1 MEERAYPMTQR
12 LEPVSLYAQ
21 SVEYSPHT
29 LLVAEDFSPA
39 ADSAL
44 KYAVMLAKRFGSHIH
59 LISVQTPIDFAE
71 ALEGGSYAIKTSEEN
86 ARTSLARIQA
96 QLKESGIESD
106 ATRRVGNA
114 SDTLWKYAAEL
125 KPDLLLFGAYGYSPS
140 DRPGLGSTAEH
151 LLRTVRCP
159 AFVVGPHANVSK
171 LEIPSLDRILCATTS
186 LESPDKIVDFSAHF
200 AKKMQSDLE
209 FLHVVDPIHR
219 GQLRQRYEEWCE
231 NWCRKLRRRNIS
243 ASWTLLYG
251 QPEEAIAK
259 RAAEAKVSLIIF
271 GLHRSGS
278 HMIDCP
284 DGVVSSTIHQASC
297 PIMTVPMESP
307 S

>member
-1 MEERAYPMTQR
+1 M
-12 LEPVSLYAQ
+12 
-21 SVEYSPHT
+21 
-29 LLVAEDFSPA
+29 F
-39 ADSAL
+39 
-44 KYAVMLAKRFGSHIH
+44 AKRFGSHIH

-86 ARTSLARIQA
+86 ARTSLAHIQA
-96 QLKESGIESD
+96 KLKASGIESD
-106 ATRRVGNA
+106 AIRRVGNA

-159 AFVVGPHANVSK
+159 AFVVGPHAKVSE
-171 LEIPSLDRILCATTS
+171 LETPSLHRILCAITS
-186 LESPDKIVDFSAHF
+186 LESPDNIVDFSAHF
-200 AKKMQSDLE
+200 AKRMRSHVE
-209 FLHVVDPIHR
+209 FIHVVNPIHQ
-219 GQLRQRYEEWCE
+219 GQLREHYEEWCE
-231 NWCRKLRRRNIS
+231 DWCRKLRRRSIS

-251 QPEEAIAK
+251 QPEEAIAQ
-259 RAAEAKVSLIIF
+259 RAAEAEVSLIIF
-271 GLHRSGS
+271 GLHRRGS
-278 HMIDCP
+278 QMIDCP
-284 DGVVSSTIHQASC
+284 DGVVSSTIHQAYC